1 MAREIFPASDV
12 VMERFVLWHRIL
24 PPAFEEEETTAAA
37 GQWARYVTNE
47 VENTGGEMIS
57 SLAGTV
63 VSSFAIHDL
72 RTAINLAL
80 RLLAEAEGQPVPAGG
95 LPIAFGI
102 ATGDVQVAQ
111 DHAGKRTNTGSAIDR
126 AQLLA
131 NQARA
136 GEVVLDIES
145 REAASRTYLFGR
157 SVSTTSF
164 ALRGEAIDRA
174 KPFVEECRQA
184 VSLLN
189 PPPVPASIRHALE
202 PLKKAAAESQTSA
215 LYLDGELGVGARA
228 AIFALRDEL
237 KPPAFLEIGSV
248 PGGLEPL
255 GGLRLALL
263 KSWRALEPTRRD
275 LKETEAE
282 VADALKAIACATPPP
297 RDTAIHAMKVTLGA
311 LKTERGLP
319 WIYIDRILATD
330 PATLSV
336 LGAALEDGMVA
347 ALLCVR
353 TFESK
358 IPAALKTVRPALQ
371 ISLSSLDP
379 NEALLVAQ
387 AMLGPETDTEIAKQA
402 VVTGGTT
409 VLGLTEAVRT
419 MVATGDIVHDGAAF
433 RWREDAQQQHQYLGP
448 RALLEERF
456 ATLDTSSMRYLEIAC
471 AALPAST
478 QQVIDAAVALDGV
491 PNRTRSRA
499 LDALIN
505 DGLLNGRA
513 KPDSELLR
521 RAVVQRMPPARRTEV
536 YRFVAQALH
545 ESEAL
550 VGPSMAATVGAYLCE
565 GGDLQRGTHAILEAG
580 ALAAELG
587 YTGAAVRL
595 AAAAV
600 QYQPDEETRSAA
612 SEISRSVRAPSR
624 PPPKEEEDDERPTI
638 PVPDAELENPAAE
651 VIRALKKQDHDA
663 FDTLVDAAIAAGADL
678 LATHCLQV
686 FSFVTR
692 GDVSAARHSLELAKK
707 SAQQD
712 AGANIRIGIASAC
725 LRLAQ
730 GRARDAMLDALEALA
745 AARAEEDG
753 LGEVAALKM
762 ISTTCFA
769 AGLESDAERLAHV
782 AAAVAS

>member
-1 MAREIFPASDV
+1 MSNVI
-12 VMERFVLWHRIL
+12 MERFVLWHRIL

-47 VENTGGEMIS
+47 VQKAGGEMIS

-63 VSSFAIHDL
+63 VSSFALHEL
-72 RTAINLAL
+72 RSAINLAL
-80 RLLAEAEGQPVPAGG
+80 RLLAEADGQPVPAGG

-102 ATGDVQVAQ
+102 ATGDVQRAQ
-111 DHAGKRTNTGSAIDR
+111 DDAGRLTNTGSAIDR

-164 ALRGEAIDRA
+164 TLRGEAIDRTR
-174 KPFVEECRQA
+174 PLVEECRQA

-189 PPPVPASIRHALE
+189 PAPVPASVRHAFE
-202 PLKKAAAESQTSA
+202 PLKKAAAGSRTCA

-228 AIFALRDEL
+228 AILAFREEL
-237 KPPAFLEIGSV
+237 QPPAFLEIGAV

-263 KSWRALEPTRRD
+263 KSWRALEPTRRG
-275 LKETEAE
+275 LKASKPG
-282 VADALKAIACATPPP
+282 VADALKAIACATPPT
-297 RDTAIHAMKVTLGA
+297 RDAAVHAMKVTLQA
-311 LKTERGLP
+311 LKTDKGLP
-319 WIYIDRILATD
+319 WIYIDRVLAAD

-336 LGAALEDGMVA
+336 LGAALEDDTVA

-353 TFESK
+353 TIESK
-358 IPAALKTVRPALQ
+358 IPASLKMVRPALH
-371 ISLSSLDP
+371 IPLSSLEP
-379 NEALLVAQ
+379 NEALLIAG
-387 AMLGPETDTEIAKQA
+387 AMLGPETDSDIAKQA
-402 VVTGGTT
+402 VIMGGTT

-419 MVATGDIVHDGAAF
+419 MVATGDIVHDGSGF
-433 RWREDAQQQHQYLGP
+433 RWREDAQEQRQYLGP

-471 AALPAST
+471 AALPASS
-478 QQVIDAAVALDGV
+478 QQVVDAAVALDGV
-491 PNRTRSRA
+491 PKATRGRA

-545 ESEAL
+545 ESEPL

-565 GGDLQRGTHAILEAG
+565 GGDLERGAHAILEAG
-580 ALAAELG
+580 SLAADQG
-587 YTGAAVRL
+587 YTGTAVRL

-600 QYQPDEETRSAA
+600 QYQPDKETRSAA
-612 SEISRSVRAPSR
+612 SEISRSVRLPSR
-624 PPPKEEEDDERPTI
+624 PPEEQEDDERPTM
-638 PVPDAELENPAAE
+638 PVPEAERENPAEE
-651 VIRALKKQDHDA
+651 VIRALKEQDHEA
-663 FDTLVDAAIAAGADL
+663 FDARVDAAIAAGADL

-692 GDVSAARHSLELAKK
+692 GDVPAARHALELAKK
-707 SAQQD
+707 SGNQNA
-712 AGANIRIGIASAC
+712 AASIRIGIASAC

-730 GRARDAMLDALEALA
+730 GRARDAMLDALDALA
-745 AARAEEDG
+745 TARAQEDG
-753 LGEVAALKM
+753 LGEVASLKM
-762 ISTTCFA
+762 ISTSCLA